1 MAHSPLPNGQR
12 ITAPDPKTSSLRDG
26 NVPSEK
32 KNYISCSGYPVHG
45 RAGIAS
51 YVKSRY
57 SGLCQCNDESDGR
70 SSRERNVS
78 ARQTHVAL
86 YDSCWGP
93 ERPERGMCR
102 VHGLTQLHITSRSTV
117 QLPSAW
123 IRDGDVS
130 RVPFCMLLGVSDCML
145 LSRLVAGPCS
155 KVRFLVS
162 KGSLGEAGLSRLVPV
177 GKDTLG
183 VAGRDSSPGEVEGHR
198 KLATLFFKVTQQ
210 MRDCWRHQGGN
221 IKEKIPQW
229 YLFKLSERHITQS
242 FGVDINLIR
251 PTDAGC

>member
-32 KNYISCSGYPVHG
+32 KNYISCPLSPIPMILIEEV
-45 RAGIAS
+45 I
-51 YVKSRY
+51 
-57 SGLCQCNDESDGR
+57 
-70 SSRERNVS
+70 VS
-78 ARQTHVAL
+78 KFECVVQDIQYMVAL